1 MSNLSDKDLDRLSRE
16 AADSYEPDSGSL
28 SWSKL
33 EQKLSQQMPERPPDG
48 FRFGRIN
55 PIIWSTAIILVSGIT
70 FYFTKNIIHGK
81 DSTQTIQSVNKAAP
95 TDGIE
100 RKNDGTTVIL
110 DSFSSAPDLT
120 EMEKYYT
127 DPGKQSGSSA
137 DGNRNQT
144 APSGE
149 ILNESKNAESPSA
162 RNKNGLTAV
171 TKHRSSAANGNA
183 AGNDSKIISG
193 SLTGAANI
201 TGHAGGGNNPV
212 IANKRNGNS
221 LNNDGSSDLIDSR
234 SASDNEIAA
243 VNGLRKKTQPH
254 LPEVAVAG
262 TGLGKISGNDSLL
275 NQLAR
280 SKSPAPNKSLHLNR
294 SLNFGLAF
302 GPDYTDGGGIT
313 NNQIGNTIGLTVGY
327 YLTDKLSV
335 NTGIFYSNK
344 FYWAP
349 GRNYNHPSP
358 SQYASTYAAPPPIDY
373 VNGSC
378 NMWELPFTLRYD
390 FARKEKTRFFA
401 NAGLSSYFMMK
412 QSYIYFVHTSQQRM
426 AAWKT
431 SNNQQV
437 NYWFGVADIS
447 FGFETEVGKGVSFQ
461 AEPFVKL
468 PLRNMG
474 VENLRLNSY
483 GFLLTFRYTPVLN
496 RSRK

>member
-16 AADSYEPDSGSL
+16 AADSYEPDSSSL

-33 EQKLSQQMPERPPDG
+33 EQKLAQQMPERPPDG
-48 FRFGRIN
+48 FRFGRMN
-55 PIIWSTAIILVSGIT
+55 PFIWSSAIILISGIT
-70 FYFTKNIIHGK
+70 FYITKNLNHSK
-81 DSTQTIQSVNKAAP
+81 DSTRTVQSVNKAA
-95 TDGIE
+95 TKDGINK
-100 RKNDGTTVIL
+100 KNEGTTAIL
-110 DSFSSAPDLT
+110 DSFSSTPDLT
-120 EMEKYYT
+120 ELEKNHG
-127 DPGKQSGSSA
+127 DPGKQGGSSA
-137 DGNRNQT
+137 DGNSNQIT
-144 APSGE
+144 SSGK
-149 ILNESKNAESPSA
+149 ILDESDKAESVSS
-162 RNKNGLTAV
+162 RNKNGLTAD
-171 TKHRSSAANGNA
+171 TKHRSNTAGGIAE
-183 AGNDSKIISG
+183 GNDSKIIPG
-193 SLTGAANI
+193 SIAGAAVAA
-201 TGHAGGGNNPV
+201 GHAGKGNKSVN
-212 IANKRNGNS
+212 ANNGDGNS
-221 LNNDGSSDLIDSR
+221 VSNEGSNGVVESG
-234 SASDNEIAA
+234 SATEAELTG
-243 VNGLRKKTQPH
+243 VNGPRKKNQQH

-262 TGLGKISGNDSLL
+262 TGLGKISGNDSLM

-280 SKSPAPNKSLHLNR
+280 TKSPAPNKSLHLNR

-302 GPDYTDGGGIT
+302 GPDYTDGGGIS

-349 GRNYNHPSP
+349 GRNYNHPSTG
-358 SQYASTYAAPPPIDY
+358 QYASTYAAPPPIDY

-378 NMWELPFTLRYD
+378 NMWEIPFTLRYD
-390 FARKEKTRFFA
+390 FAHKEKTRFFA

-447 FGFETEVGKGVSFQ
+447 VGFETEVGKGVSFQ

-483 GFLLTFRYTPVLN
+483 GFLLSFRYTPVLN